1 MNVLESACN
10 KAQLEGLLDMR
21 AIEELLERRASH
33 PRAARLRSALA
44 VDGFGLGR
52 TKSKL
57 EKLFLRLSRQTC
69 LPAPAVNEWMP
80 IPTEEIQCVFVWHRE
95 RLVVEVDGWEW
106 HRTRKA
112 FEDDRRR
119 AGCSGSLDGRFCA
132 SPTGTSLTT
141 PTTSYTGSARCSSA
155 APRRPRS
162 SDRRAAHPP
171 QR

>member
-119 AGCSGSLDGRFCA
+119 DRLLRLAGWEVLRFTHRDVA
-132 SPTGTSLTT
+132 HDPDHVVYGVRTMLE
-141 PTTSYTGSARCSSA
+141 RRSA
-155 APRRPRS
+155 A
-162 SDRRAAHPP
+162 AA
-171 QR
+171 